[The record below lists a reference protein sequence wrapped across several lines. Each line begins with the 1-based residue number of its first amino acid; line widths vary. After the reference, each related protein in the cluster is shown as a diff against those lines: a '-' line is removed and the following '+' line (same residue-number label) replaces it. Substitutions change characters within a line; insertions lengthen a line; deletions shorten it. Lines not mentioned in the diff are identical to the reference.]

1 MWLRTTHQ
9 PWHFGKFWHSQPVTQ
24 IVKGLVWLVGMALAL
39 LIWKEAVR

>member
-9 PWHFGKFWHSQPVTQ
+9 PRHFGDFWHSQPVIQ